1 MGNESLFTIK
11 STVEIKFSNSQ
22 LCEIA
27 YNSYIPEF
35 NIKKSKRSEVK
46 LEKLNESL
54 IFTIE
59 SEDITAFRAAINEIV
74 SFGKIVEG
82 YYSMSITSK

>member
-1 MGNESLFTIK
+1 MGNESLFTIN
-11 STVEIKFSNSQ
+11 STVELKFKNSQ

-59 SEDITAFRAAINEIV
+59 SEDITAFRATLNEIV
-74 SFGKIVEG
+74 SFGKIIEG
-82 YYSMSITSK
+82 SYQLSIG